1 MVLRSPGNRVLRFS
15 PFFVSARSS
24 FQPVLRF
31 SPFFVS
37 AGAVCM
43 SRSRWIFDAPR
54 DLTLFVATPVL
65 ILPLAFLICAAGS
78 DELFVLLVAA
88 FGQVGHNLPGLI
100 RAYGDRDL
108 FRRFR
113 GRFILAPLLLGT
125 ACVFAAFQNLN
136 VLVLAGVSW
145 AIWHALMQTYGFVRI
160 YASRG
165 EAGSSSSLDA
175 WLDFAMCVLW
185 FGGAIL
191 LNERPLLLML
201 GRWYSSGGF
210 VIPGPLVESLQAV
223 WRVALIGVSVAWL
236 GRALLAFSQKRGEPV
251 RVGLMLTSIAFYW
264 NAYAWTSNLLVGAA
278 MFEIFHDVQYLAIVW
293 MFNRRRVEQQAGVS
307 RFIAFLFRRSGALVG
322 CYVSLCFAFGSLKF
336 FEGVATGAT
345 RNILIAFLATSGLL
359 HFYYDGFI
367 WKIRDASTR
376 RSLDLDASKGISLN
390 VPAAFHAMKWA
401 AFLLPVLWLANIE
414 LRTRPDEAS
423 RWLQLTQSMP
433 DSRAA
438 LVEAARLLAE
448 KGDDSKAC
456 LLLHRAVMLA
466 PDDLKTRLTLA
477 RLLLRQ
483 GRPGNALSQC
493 QHVLSGEPSNSDARL
508 LASRLLAEAGQLGGA
523 EIQLRL
529 VLDLEPERTD
539 AIANLGIVLALQ
551 NRNQEAVD
559 QFKAAIAR
567 QDEAETHFNLANV
580 LVELDRTDDAR
591 AHYETALRLRPRYKK
606 AEAALAR
613 LNALHAP
620 QAGRPPGDRN
630 SARR

>member
-1 MVLRSPGNRVLRFS
+1 
-15 PFFVSARSS
+15 
-24 FQPVLRF
+24 
-31 SPFFVS
+31 
-37 AGAVCM
+37 M

-113 GRFILAPLLLGT
+113 GRFVVAPLLLGT

-165 EAGSSSSLDA
+165 ESGSPSDLDS

-210 VIPGPLVESLQAV
+210 LIPGPLVESLQVV
-223 WRVALIGVSVAWL
+223 WRVALVGASVAWL
-236 GRALLAFSQKRGEPV
+236 GRALFAFRQKCGEPV

-307 RFIAFLFRRSGALVG
+307 RFVGFLFRRSGALVG
-322 CYVSLCFAFGSLKF
+322 CYVGLCFAFGSLKF

-376 RSLDLDASKGISLN
+376 QSLDLDPSKGDPSKGASLN
-390 VPAAFHAMKWA
+390 VPATVHALKWA
-401 AFLLPVLWLANIE
+401 AFLLPVLWLAKIE
-414 LRTRPDEAS
+414 LRVRPDEVS

-438 LVEAARLLAE
+438 HVEAARLLAE

-466 PDDLKTRLTLA
+466 PDDLQTRLTLA
-477 RLLLRQ
+477 RLLHRH

-508 LASRLLAEAGQLGGA
+508 LASRLLADAGQLGDA
-523 EIQLRL
+523 EAQLRS
-529 VLDLEPERTD
+529 VLDFDPERVD
-539 AIANLGIVLALQ
+539 AISNLGIVLALQ
-551 NRNQEAVD
+551 NRRQEAVE
-559 QFKAAIAR
+559 QFEAAIAR
-567 QDEAETHFNLANV
+567 RDEAETHFNLANV
-580 LVELDRTDDAR
+580 LVELDRTEDAR
-591 AHYETALRLRPRYKK
+591 AHYEKALRLRPRYEK
-606 AEAALAR
+606 AAAALAR
-613 LNALHAP
+613 LNQSPEP
-620 QAGRPPGDRN
+620 QAGRPFGDR
-630 SARR
+630 SSVRR